1 MGSSVD
7 AARRVRLPSRLRNP
21 AGEQAADP
29 ISSRWLIVVWLV
41 VALFAAVTAVRSEV
55 VDIPLRDPGGRMFQG
70 RLTSALVLFGVLVVV
85 DAAVRSLR
93 AGSGVRGILPVLRTR
108 WLGARLA
115 VAVSGLLAYHVVYIC
130 YRNLKSWDAFN
141 TVRDQQLLDFETWL
155 FFGHSPASLLHD
167 ALGEGAAAYVLAFI
181 YRSFTYLVPTSVVA
195 SLVFLDRI
203 RDSYVFLTAAMWVW
217 ILGVGSYY
225 LIPSLGPFASAPA
238 DFSGLPNTAIT
249 STQVEYLVERA
260 YLLANPA
267 AGDAFASI
275 SAFASLHVGFT
286 CMVLMMLLYY
296 GRVWAAKLLGVYLA
310 GTMLATVYFGWH
322 FVVDDVA
329 GVLLA
334 YLAVLL
340 ARLMI
345 YPGSRRA
352 PWRLVDGVSRDRAT
366 GPVSEPVSGPGKP

>member
-1 MGSSVD
+1 MR
-7 AARRVRLPSRLRNP
+7 AAPSRLRTP
-21 AGEQAADP
+21 QHEPPADP
-29 ISSRWLIVVWLV
+29 VSQRWLIGGWIV
-41 VALFAAVTAVRSEV
+41 VALFAAVTAWRSEV
-55 VDIPLRDPGGRMFQG
+55 VEIPLRDPGGRMFQG
-70 RLTSALVLFGVLVVV
+70 RLTSALVLFGVLVAV
-85 DAAVRSLR
+85 DVAVRSLR
-93 AGSGVRGILPVLRTR
+93 AGTGLRGMLTMLRLR
-108 WLGARLA
+108 WLGPRLA
-115 VAVSGLLAYHVVYIC
+115 AALSGLLAYHVVYIC

-141 TVRDQQLLDFETWL
+141 RVRDQQLLDFETWL
-155 FFGHSPASLLHD
+155 FLGNSPASLLHD
-167 ALGEGAAAYVLAFI
+167 VLGEGTAAHVLAFI

-195 SLVFLDRI
+195 SLVFLDRS
-203 RDSYVFLTAAMWVW
+203 RDGYVFLTAAMWVW
-217 ILGVGSYY
+217 ILGVASYY
-225 LIPSLGPFASAPA
+225 LIPSLGPFASAPE
-238 DFSGLPNTAIT
+238 DFSDLPKTAIT
-249 STQVEYLVERA
+249 STQTEYLVERA

-296 GRVWAAKLLGVYLA
+296 GRVGAAKLLGIYLA

-329 GVLLA
+329 GVMLA

-352 PWRLVDGVSRDRAT
+352 PWRLVDGVHRDRAT
-366 GPVSEPVSGPGKP
+366 ASAGGGGDP